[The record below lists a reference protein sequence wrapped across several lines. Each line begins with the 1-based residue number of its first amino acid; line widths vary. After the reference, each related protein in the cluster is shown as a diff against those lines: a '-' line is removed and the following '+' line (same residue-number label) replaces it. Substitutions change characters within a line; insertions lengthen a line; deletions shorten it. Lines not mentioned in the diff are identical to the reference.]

1 MVIVFIHEYSS
12 EKNLKQPHNLVNTV
26 SMIKR
31 ILSFVITLA
40 AVFCVSFSV
49 YAFEPKDLDS
59 YSAFAVKTM
68 KATDTIRSKK
78 QTLEITGTKG
88 LESVLGKETKS
99 FETLYVYVG
108 DKTVEEYSTSKWYYY
123 YQPSWNGRGRGKL
136 HYTRNKIT
144 EKSKVDD
151 TLVVARKS
159 DDRLLMLV
167 IQQDSPERKAIL
179 EHLGVKEPPAK
190 KSWWARLWSS
200 SDTKTEEYEIESEQ
214 LDIPTVSNNKWIQI
228 YFTPGPD
235 CENNIIKHMNQAQ
248 NVDIV
253 VYSITNPAIV
263 DSILAAKKR
272 GAKIRVITD
281 RTQAKGKGSLVG
293 KIRDAGIPVV
303 TNIKHKIEHNKFAVF
318 DGKHVVSGSYNWT
331 TNASKYNS
339 ENCTFFD
346 QPNKEYSERFK
357 YLWDLYT
364 K

>member
-1 MVIVFIHEYSS
+1 MAIVFIHAYLS
-12 EKNLKQPHNLVNTV
+12 EKNLKQAHNLFNTV
-26 SMIKR
+26 DMLKR
-31 ILSFVITLA
+31 IVSFAITLA

-49 YAFEPKDLDS
+49 YAFDPKDLDS

-159 DDRLLMLV
+159 DDKLLMLV
-167 IQQDSPERKAIL
+167 IQHDNPERKNIL

-200 SDTKTEEYEIESEQ
+200 SDTKTEKYEIESEK
-214 LDIPTVSNNKWIQI
+214 LDIPTVSNNRWIRI

-235 CENNIIKHMNQAQ
+235 CENNIIKQMNQAQ
-248 NVDIV
+248 NVDMA

-263 DSILAAKKR
+263 DSILAAHKR

-293 KIRDAGIPVV
+293 KLRDAGIPVV
-303 TNIKHKIEHNKFAVF
+303 TNVKHKIEHNKFAVF
-318 DGKHVVSGSYNWT
+318 DGKHIVTGSYNWT
-331 TNASKYNS
+331 TNASKFNS
-339 ENCTFFD
+339 ENCLFFD
-346 QPNKEYSERFK
+346 QPDKEYSERFK
-357 YLWDLYT
+357 YLWKLYN